1 MYNLI
6 STIKSYYKSNPLGLI
21 MLSALFFRLLAAIF
35 SRGYGWHD
43 DQFLVIEIAQSW
55 VDGIDYY
62 SWLPSADGTN
72 PPEGFS
78 FFYVGL
84 HYLLF
89 RFFEIISIINPQT
102 KMLFVRLLHA
112 FWSLL
117 IVYYGYKITLH
128 LSNIDNAKLVG
139 WILSLFWFFTM
150 LSVSNLV

>member
-1 MYNLI
+1 
-6 STIKSYYKSNPLGLI
+6 

-89 RFFEIISIINPQT
+89 RFFEIIGIIDPQT
-102 KMLFVRLLHA
+102 KRETIACVRMCDVVCEIITCFLVITDCLLR
-112 FWSLL
+112 LQ
-117 IVYYGYKITLH
+117 
-128 LSNIDNAKLVG
+128 DNTA
-139 WILSLFWFFTM
+139 SQ
-150 LSVSNLV
+150 